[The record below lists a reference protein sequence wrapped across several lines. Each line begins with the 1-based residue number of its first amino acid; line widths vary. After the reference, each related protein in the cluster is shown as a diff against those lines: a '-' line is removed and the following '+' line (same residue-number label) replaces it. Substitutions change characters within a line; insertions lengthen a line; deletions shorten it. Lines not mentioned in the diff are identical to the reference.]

1 MRPDS
6 VVLASVGQ
14 KTPQLAVHLD
24 PDDSSAPLP
33 LPSLQCRIPPM
44 RQNVQSS
51 NQHPPP
57 RMVTTSST
65 DDHRGQ
71 DPLTVTVE
79 YLGALRHATFELGDL
94 TMICGNNNTGKTYAT
109 YALFG
114 FLAEWKDYLQIRI
127 PQSQIRPLLNDGVA
141 RIDVAAHATK
151 STEVVQGGCRRY
163 TRQLPRIFASKA
175 VNFKKSK
182 FNLELQSEKLQQDT
196 INKSFERN
204 IRSKNGELFSLK
216 KEKQDAHLVISLLAD
231 SPKMTLPY
239 GRIRDVVSDAIND
252 MIFGSSLPRPF
263 IASAERTG
271 AAIFQKELYF
281 ARNRLFEE
289 MGRAD
294 RDVDPMKLFFTAYQD
309 YPLPVNV
316 NVDFIQRL
324 GTVAKRDS
332 FLSNDHHW
340 VLDDFADI
348 VGGHYVVGNKDALYF
363 RPFRAR
369 RRLLMA
375 ESSSAVRS
383 LLDVGFYLHHVAEPG
398 DLLMIDEPELNLHP
412 ENQRRLAR
420 LFARLVNLGIRVFVT
435 THSDYIVKELNTLI
449 MLNNDTPNNR
459 RIAEREGY
467 RSEDFLSPDGVRV
480 YIAERSRIRPAKGR
494 RTVECQTLVR
504 APIDSRTGIE
514 ARSFDETINKMND
527 IQESI
532 VWGDD
537 E

>member
-1 MRPDS
+1 M
-6 VVLASVGQ
+6 GQ
-14 KTPQLAVHLD
+14 NTQ
-24 PDDSSAPLP
+24 SSSQH
-33 LPSLQCRIPPM
+33 PSLSM
-44 RQNVQSS
+44 D
-51 NQHPPP
+51 
-57 RMVTTSST
+57 TTSST
-65 DDHRGQ
+65 ADHGGQ
-71 DPLTVTVE
+71 TPLTVTVE
-79 YLGALRHATFELGDL
+79 NLGALRHATFELGDL

-114 FLAEWKDYLQIRI
+114 FLAEWKNYLQIRV
-127 PQSQIRPLLNDGVA
+127 PPSHIRPLLNDGIT

-151 STEVVQGGCRRY
+151 SPEVVQTGCRRY
-163 TRQLPRIFASKA
+163 TRELPRIFASKA
-175 VNFKKSK
+175 INFRKSK
-182 FNLELQSEKLQQDT
+182 FNLELPSERLKQET
-196 INKSFERN
+196 INKSFERT
-204 IRSKNGELFSLK
+204 IRSKKGELFSLK
-216 KEKQDAHLVISLLAD
+216 KEEQDAHLVVSLLAD
-231 SPKMTLPY
+231 SPQMTLPY
-239 GRIRDVVSDAIND
+239 GRIRDVISDAIND
-252 MIFGSSLPRPF
+252 MVFAPSLPRPF

-281 ARNRLFEE
+281 ARNRLFEK

-294 RDVDPMKLFFTAYQD
+294 KDIDPMKLFFAAYQD
-309 YPLPVNV
+309 YPLPVNI

-324 GTVAKRDS
+324 GTIAKRDS
-332 FLSNDHHW
+332 FLSNNCPW
-340 VLDDFADI
+340 ILSDFADI
-348 VGGHYVVGNKDALYF
+348 VGGHYAVGNKDALYF
-363 RPFRAR
+363 KPFRAP

-449 MLNNDTPNNR
+449 MLSSDTPNNR
-459 RIAEREGY
+459 RIAKREGY
-467 RSEDFLSPDGVRV
+467 RSEDFLSPNGVRV
-480 YIAERSRIRPAKGR
+480 YIAERSRIRPGKGK

-504 APIDSRTGIE
+504 APIDSRMGIE

-532 VWGDD
+532 IWGDD

>member
-1 MRPDS
+1 M
-6 VVLASVGQ
+6 VA
-14 KTPQLAVHLD
+14 T
-24 PDDSSAPLP
+24 SA
-33 LPSLQCRIPPM
+33 
-44 RQNVQSS
+44 
-51 NQHPPP
+51 
-57 RMVTTSST
+57 
-65 DDHRGQ
+65 DDHRRQ
-71 DPLTVTVE
+71 DSLTVTVE
-79 YLGALRHATFELGDL
+79 NLGALRHATFELGDL

-114 FLAEWKDYLQIRI
+114 FLFDWKNNLQIRI
-127 PQSQIRPLLNDGVA
+127 PLSQIRPLLNDGVA

-151 STEVVQGGCRRY
+151 STEVVEAGCRRY
-163 TRQLPRIFASKA
+163 VRQLPGVFASRA
-175 VNFKKSK
+175 INFKNSK
-182 FNLELQSEKLQQDT
+182 FNLELPSEKLRHEAV
-196 INKSFERN
+196 NKSFERN
-204 IRSKNGELFSLK
+204 MRSEKGEIFSLK
-216 KEKQDAHLVISLLAD
+216 KEEQDAHLVVSLLAD
-231 SPKMTLPY
+231 SPKMTLPH
-239 GRIRDVVSDAIND
+239 GRIREVVSDAISD
-252 MIFGSSLPRPF
+252 IVFGSFLPRPF

-294 RDVDPMKLFFTAYQD
+294 GDIDPMKLFFTAYQD
-309 YPLPVNV
+309 YPLPVNANV
-316 NVDFIQRL
+316 NFIQRL
-324 GTVAKRDS
+324 GAVSKQDS

-348 VGGHYVVGNKDALYF
+348 IGGHYVVGNKDALYF
-363 RPFRAR
+363 RPFRAK

-383 LLDVGFYLHHVAEPG
+383 LLDVGFYLHHVAKPG

-467 RSEDFLSPDGVRV
+467 RSEDFLSPDRVRV
-480 YIAERSRIRPAKGR
+480 YIAERSRVRPGKGR

-504 APIDSRTGIE
+504 APVDSRMGIE